1 MDMLWR
7 FFAVAAL
14 IVAMLGDA
22 YYGLF
27 RSPGLYPWTGLAAFG
42 CIVLPALAWLRP
54 NRLLAAVAAAAC
66 LTFTLVNP
74 LDKEF
79 GLAETL
85 ALTGVLAITTH
96 RAKAWWDAPLICLV
110 VIALVTQP
118 LDRSMNSSD
127 IFGAMLL
134 LIVVIGVVSLAG
146 YLRLLAGAREKQVAA
161 VKAEQKAE
169 FARDLHDFVG
179 HHISGMVVLA
189 QGANRI
195 VERDPAQAREALER
209 IEEAGGE
216 AMTALR
222 RMVGMLRDDA
232 PVAPLAGIVDI
243 EPLIAAEPRAT
254 LEVHG
259 DTRKLPLE
267 VASSI
272 HRIVM
277 ESLTNIRK
285 HAREATTVDVQ
296 IEATSNWV
304 TVKIANDGRVSRQG
318 RGFGLI
324 GLTER
329 VQALGG
335 RIKAGPGIDGGWVVD
350 AALPTGRATA

>member
-7 FFAVAAL
+7 IFAAAAL
-14 IVAMLGDA
+14 VVATLGDA

-27 RSPGLYPWTGLAAFG
+27 RSPGLYPWTGGAAFG
-42 CIVLPALAWLRP
+42 CIVLAALAWLRP
-54 NRLLAAVAAAAC
+54 NRLTAAVAATAC
-66 LTFTLVNP
+66 LTFTMVNP
-74 LDKEF
+74 VDKEF

-85 ALTGVLAITTH
+85 ALIGVLAITTH
-96 RAKAWWDAPLICLV
+96 RAKFWWDGPLICLV
-110 VIALVTQP
+110 VIAVVTQP
-118 LDRSMNSSD
+118 LHQPIGSSN
-127 IFGAMLL
+127 ILGVMFL
-134 LIVVIGVVSLAG
+134 LIVTIVVVSFAG
-146 YLRLLAGAREKQVAA
+146 YLRLLANARERQVAA
-161 VKAEQKAE
+161 VKAEQRAE

-179 HHISGMVVLA
+179 HHVSGMVVLA

-243 EPLIAAEPRAT
+243 ESLIAAEPRAV
-254 LEVHG
+254 LEVDG
-259 DTRKLPLE
+259 DMRKLPLE

-296 IEATSNWV
+296 IQATSGWV
-304 TVKIANDGRVSRQG
+304 IVKIANNGRAGKQG

-329 VQALGG
+329 VQAIGG
-335 RIKAGPGIDGGWVVD
+335 RIKAGPGNDGGWVVD
-350 AALPTGRATA
+350 AVLPTGKATA